1 MEAMGEFARDMK
13 KQISTYGMRTAAYLL
28 GRGLKAWMETM
39 DSRFSGYDFSAD
51 VSSKTYSEPVLYVH
65 WHEYLLLPAAMR
77 RGSGMTLLV
86 SEHRDANWLGW
97 VAEDF
102 GFRTV
107 RGSSTKGGIKAILR
121 FRKEYRDSSFVVTPD
136 GPKGPRRVMSQGCVQ
151 LSSMLRMPIVPVG
164 MGFHRPFRAKSWDRL
179 AIPRLSSRVRLV
191 LGPKINI
198 PRGLDDR
205 GIESYRSCIENTLH
219 VLTADAESWAED
231 GSRRINERALFPAAA
246 VSLE

>member
-1 MEAMGEFARDMK
+1 MEGLAKDVK
-13 KQISTYGMRTAAYLL
+13 KKVSNYGMRAAAYLL
-28 GRGLKAWMETM
+28 GRGLKAWMDTM

-51 VSSKTYSEPVLYVH
+51 VSSSTYTEPVLYVH
-65 WHEYLLLPAAMR
+65 WHEYILLPTAVR

-121 FRKEYRDSSFVVTPD
+121 FRKEYRDSSLVVVPD
-136 GPKGPRRVMSQGCVQ
+136 GPKGPRRVVSQGCIQ

-164 MGFHRPFRAKSWDRL
+164 MGFHRPYRAKSWDRL

-191 LGPKINI
+191 LGPKITI
-198 PRGLDDR
+198 PRGLDDQ
-205 GIESYRSCIENTLH
+205 GIESYRSCIEQMLH

-231 GSRRINERALFPAAA
+231 GSTRVDERGLFPAPPA
-246 VSLE
+246 SLD